1 MDVLDPVTLVAGLCR
16 VEIGSA
22 AQSEIVAA
30 LEGIRRVRARVDASE
45 VALARRLRE
54 LTPLAERDV
63 SGAAQRSSRH
73 GAKVADRDETVAAI
87 PGLGELFESGD
98 VSGEHVDAVSKAVRA
113 APVEVR
119 DGLRAAVSDIV
130 GDVVGS
136 GLTPDELAVRLAD
149 ETKRLEADDGVARL
163 ERQRGA
169 TRLRTWTDKHNGMFR
184 ISGQF
189 DPFSG
194 LAIHGRLQAAM
205 AAMFAG
211 GLPDMAPEDPGE
223 RQDFLRALALLA
235 LTAGVKQ
242 KTAPARATNKTTRRH
257 GDPVDPGAVDTAGD
271 LGEVLQG
278 PRHRDP
284 YIGDSDPDNPGDA
297 GFGEA
302 NPRETDPNGSG
313 GPGGSAAED
322 DPNLAWAPF
331 ANSGPP
337 RFGRAEVIV
346 VVDFTTLDKRGRP
359 TIDWGG
365 PVSLPYQ
372 CVEDLMQNALI
383 HKVEV
388 NNGTVHDP
396 DGELDLDRTT
406 RLANRAQRR
415 ALQAMYATCAV
426 PGCRVRFEFT
436 QPHHINYWRNGGK
449 TDLINLIPLCATHHG
464 CIHSGWTIELGPNRE
479 LTITLPDGQTMTTGP
494 PKRATG

>member
-1 MDVLDPVTLVAGLCR
+1 MEVLDPVSLVAGLRR
-16 VEIGSA
+16 VEISSA
-22 AQSEIVAA
+22 AQTEIVAA
-30 LEGIRRVRARVDASE
+30 LESIRRVRARVDASE

-73 GAKVADRDETVAAI
+73 GAKVADREETVAAV

-98 VSGEHVDAVSKAVRA
+98 VSGEHVDAVAKAVKA

-119 DGLRAAVSDIV
+119 DGLRAAVSDMV

-136 GLTPDELAVRLAD
+136 RLTPDELAVRLAD

-169 TRLRTWTDKHNGMFR
+169 TRLRTWTDKHSGMFR
-184 ISGQF
+184 VSGQF

-211 GLPDMAPEDPGE
+211 GLPDMAPDDPGE

-235 LTAGVKQ
+235 LTAGVKE
-242 KTAPARATNKTTRRH
+242 KTAPARHTTAATRR
-257 GDPVDPGAVDTAGD
+257 TMKS
-271 LGEVLQG
+271 
-278 PRHRDP
+278 RD
-284 YIGDSDPDNPGDA
+284 PGDA
-297 GFGEA
+297 AAGDPCNASPDDLSAAGFG
-302 NPRETDPNGSG
+302 DPNPDGPDPGKPGDGDPDGSG
-313 GPGGSAAED
+313 AGV

-346 VVDFTTLDKRGRP
+346 VVDFTALDKHGRP
-359 TIDWGG
+359 SVDWGS
-365 PVSLPYQ
+365 PIDLPFQ
-372 CVEDLMQNALI
+372 CVEDLMQNAAL
-383 HKVEV
+383 HRVVV
-388 NNGTVHDP
+388 NNGQVDDP

-436 QPHHINYWRNGGK
+436 QPHHIKYWRYGGK
-449 TDLINLIPLCATHHG
+449 TDLINLIPLCTHHHG
-464 CIHSGWTIELGPNRE
+464 CVHSGWTIELGPNRE
-479 LTITLPDGQTMTTGP
+479 LTITLPNGQTMTTGP
-494 PKRATG
+494 PKRATA

>member
-1 MDVLDPVTLVAGLCR
+1 MEVLDPVSLVAGLRR

-22 AQSEIVAA
+22 AQPEIVAA
-30 LEGIRRVRARVDASE
+30 LESIRRVRARVDASE

-73 GAKVADRDETVAAI
+73 GARVADRDETVAAI

-98 VSGEHVDAVSKAVRA
+98 VSGEHVDAVTKAVKA

-119 DGLRAAVSDIV
+119 DGLRAAVSEMV
-130 GDVVGS
+130 GGVVGS

-169 TRLRTWTDKHNGMFR
+169 TRLRTWTDKHSGMFR
-184 ISGQF
+184 ISGHF

-205 AAMFAG
+205 AAMFAS
-211 GLPDMAPEDPGE
+211 GLPGMAPDDPGE

-235 LTAGVKQ
+235 LTAGVKE
-242 KTAPARATNKTTRRH
+242 KTAPVKDSRTATKGTKKDR
-257 GDPVDPGAVDTAGD
+257 DPGRPDAGDRGD
-271 LGEVLQG
+271 LGHGG
-278 PRHRDP
+278 PVRDDLDFE
-284 YIGDSDPDNPGDA
+284 DSDPDNPPNAVFGD
-297 GFGEA
+297 
-302 NPRETDPNGSG
+302 PLPNGPE
-313 GPGGSAAED
+313 PGKPCD
-322 DPNLAWAPF
+322 DVDPNLAWAPF
-331 ANSGPP
+331 ANTGPP

-346 VVDFTTLDKRGRP
+346 VVDFTALDTHGRP
-359 TIDWGG
+359 SVDWGS
-365 PVSLPYQ
+365 PVNLPFQ
-372 CVEDLMQNALI
+372 CVEDLMQNAAI
-383 HKVEV
+383 HRVVV
-388 NNGTVHDP
+388 NNGQVDDP

-436 QPHHINYWRNGGK
+436 QPHHIKYWRDGGK
-449 TDLINLIPLCATHHG
+449 TDLINLIPLCTTHHG
-464 CIHSGWTIELGPNRE
+464 CAHSGWRIELGPNRE
-479 LTITLPDGQTMTTGP
+479 LTITLPNGQTMTTGP
-494 PKRATG
+494 PKRATA

>member
-1 MDVLDPVTLVAGLCR
+1 MEVLDPVSLVAGLRR

-30 LEGIRRVRARVDASE
+30 LEIIRRVRARVDASE

-98 VSGEHVDAVSKAVRA
+98 VSGEHVDVVSKAVRA

-136 GLTPDELAVRLAD
+136 RLTPDELAVRLAD

-211 GLPDMAPEDPGE
+211 GLPDMAPDDPGE

-235 LTAGVKQ
+235 LTAGVKENAA
-242 KTAPARATNKTTRRH
+242 TARRTKKSTKH
-257 GDPVDPGAVDTAGD
+257 SDPGGASAPGGESSGETGFGGGPNDPDPSNPGD
-271 LGEVLQG
+271 GSA
-278 PRHRDP
+278 
-284 YIGDSDPDNPGDA
+284 DSDPGLIRTWRGHRSPTPDHRGL
-297 GFGEA
+297 GE
-302 NPRETDPNGSG
+302 
-313 GPGGSAAED
+313 
-322 DPNLAWAPF
+322 
-331 ANSGPP
+331 
-337 RFGRAEVIV
+337 
-346 VVDFTTLDKRGRP
+346 
-359 TIDWGG
+359 
-365 PVSLPYQ
+365 
-372 CVEDLMQNALI
+372 
-383 HKVEV
+383 
-388 NNGTVHDP
+388 
-396 DGELDLDRTT
+396 
-406 RLANRAQRR
+406 
-415 ALQAMYATCAV
+415 
-426 PGCRVRFEFT
+426 
-436 QPHHINYWRNGGK
+436 
-449 TDLINLIPLCATHHG
+449 
-464 CIHSGWTIELGPNRE
+464 
-479 LTITLPDGQTMTTGP
+479 
-494 PKRATG
+494 PK

>member
-1 MDVLDPVTLVAGLCR
+1 MHGRLDPVSLVAGLRR

-30 LEGIRRVRARVDASE
+30 LEGIRRVRARIDASE

-73 GAKVADRDETVAAI
+73 GARVADRDETVAAI
-87 PGLGELFESGD
+87 PGLGELFESDD
-98 VSGEHVDAVSKAVRA
+98 VSGEHVDAVAKAVKA

-119 DGLRAAVSDIV
+119 DGLRAAVSEMV
-130 GDVVGS
+130 GGVVGS

-169 TRLRTWTDKHNGMFR
+169 TRLRTWTDKHSGMFR

-211 GLPDMAPEDPGE
+211 GLPEMAPDDPGE

-235 LTAGVKQ
+235 LTAGLKQ
-242 KTAPARATNKTTRRH
+242 KAAPAQNTKRSKNT
-257 GDPVDPGAVDTAGD
+257 
-271 LGEVLQG
+271 
-278 PRHRDP
+278 RHRDP
-284 YIGDSDPDNPGDA
+284 QDACVGDSRDDLDVWDSDPDDPPNAVFGDPLPNGPEPGKPGD
-297 GFGEA
+297 
-302 NPRETDPNGSG
+302 DV
-313 GPGGSAAED
+313 

-331 ANSGPP
+331 ANTGPP
-337 RFGRAEVIV
+337 RSGRAEVIV
-346 VVDFTTLDKRGRP
+346 VVDFTALDTHGRP
-359 TIDWGG
+359 TVDWGS
-365 PVSLPYQ
+365 PIDLPFQ
-372 CVEDLMQNALI
+372 CVEDFMQNAAI
-383 HKVEV
+383 HRVVV
-388 NNGTVHDP
+388 NNGQVDDP

-436 QPHHINYWRNGGK
+436 QPHHIKHWRDGGK
-449 TDLINLIPLCATHHG
+449 TDLINLIPLCTTHHG
-464 CIHSGWTIELGPNRE
+464 CAHSGWTIELGPNRE
-479 LTITLPDGQTMTTGP
+479 LTITLPNGQTMTTGP
-494 PKRATG
+494 PKRATA

>member
-1 MDVLDPVTLVAGLCR
+1 MEVLDPVSLIAGLRR
-16 VEIGSA
+16 VEIGFA
-22 AQSEIVAA
+22 AQPEIVAA
-30 LEGIRRVRARVDASE
+30 LESIRRVRARVDATE

-73 GAKVADRDETVAAI
+73 GARVADREETVAAM

-98 VSGEHVDAVSKAVRA
+98 VSGEHVDAVSKAVKA

-130 GDVVGS
+130 GDVVDS
-136 GLTPDELAVRLAD
+136 GLTPDELALRLAD

-169 TRLRTWTDKHNGMFR
+169 TRLRTWTDKHSGMFR
-184 ISGQF
+184 ISGHF

-211 GLPDMAPEDPGE
+211 GLPEMAPDDPGE

-235 LTAGVKQ
+235 LTAGVKE
-242 KTAPARATNKTTRRH
+242 KIAPAKDARRKA
-257 GDPVDPGAVDTAGD
+257 DPDDPPDAGLHD
-271 LGEVLQG
+271 C
-278 PRHRDP
+278 
-284 YIGDSDPDNPGDA
+284 DSDGPPD
-297 GFGEA
+297 
-302 NPRETDPNGSG
+302 PREPRDGSPGGSG
-313 GPGGSAAED
+313 GGV
-322 DPNLAWAPF
+322 DPNLTWAPF
-331 ANSGPP
+331 ANTGPP

-346 VVDFTTLDKRGRP
+346 VVDFTALDTHGRP
-359 TIDWGG
+359 SVDWGS
-365 PVSLPYQ
+365 PINLPFQ
-372 CVEDLMQNALI
+372 CIEDLMQNAAI
-383 HKVEV
+383 HAVVV
-388 NNGTVHDP
+388 NNGTVLDP

-406 RLANRAQRR
+406 RLANCAQRR

-436 QPHHINYWRNGGK
+436 QPHHIKYWRDGGK
-449 TDLINLIPLCATHHG
+449 TDLINLIPLCTAHHG
-464 CIHSGWTIELGPNRE
+464 CVHSGWTIELGPNRE
-479 LTITLPDGQTMTTGP
+479 LTITLPNGQTMTTGP
-494 PKRATG
+494 PKRSLA

>member
-1 MDVLDPVTLVAGLCR
+1 MEVLDPVSLIAGLRR

-22 AQSEIVAA
+22 AQPEIVAA
-30 LEGIRRVRARVDASE
+30 LESIRRVRARVDATE

-73 GAKVADRDETVAAI
+73 GAKVADREETATAI

-98 VSGEHVDAVSKAVRA
+98 VSGEHVDAVSKAVKA
-113 APVEVR
+113 APVGVR

-130 GDVVGS
+130 GDVVDS
-136 GLTPDELAVRLAD
+136 GLTPDEFAVRLAD

-169 TRLRTWTDKHNGMFR
+169 TRLRTWTDKHSGMFR

-211 GLPDMAPEDPGE
+211 GLPDMAPDDPGE

-235 LTAGVKQ
+235 LTAGVQ
-242 KTAPARATNKTTRRH
+242 EKTAPKQRRRRSP
-257 GDPVDPGAVDTAGD
+257 DDPGSGKPSDGD
-271 LGEVLQG
+271 
-278 PRHRDP
+278 
-284 YIGDSDPDNPGDA
+284 
-297 GFGEA
+297 
-302 NPRETDPNGSG
+302 
-313 GPGGSAAED
+313 PGGSSADD

-346 VVDFTTLDKRGRP
+346 VVDFTALDNHGRP
-359 TIDWGG
+359 TVDWGS
-365 PVSLPYQ
+365 PIDLPYQ
-372 CVEDLMQNALI
+372 CVEDLMQNALM
-383 HKVEV
+383 HKVV
-388 NNGTVHDP
+388 LDNGTVHDP
-396 DGELDLDRTT
+396 DGTLDLDRTT

-436 QPHHINYWRNGGK
+436 QPHHIKYWRNGGK
-449 TDLINLIPLCATHHG
+449 TDLNNLIPLCTAHHG
-464 CIHSGWTIELGPNRE
+464 CVHSGWTIELGPNRE
-479 LTITLPDGQTMTTGP
+479 LTITLPNGQTMTTGP

>member
-1 MDVLDPVTLVAGLCR
+1 MEVLDPVSLVAGLRR

-22 AQSEIVAA
+22 AQPEIVAA
-30 LEGIRRVRARVDASE
+30 LESLRRVRARVDAAE
-45 VALARRLRE
+45 VSLARRLRE

-73 GAKVADRDETVAAI
+73 GAKVADREETVATM

-98 VSGEHVDAVSKAVRA
+98 VSGEHVDAVSKAVKA

-130 GDVVGS
+130 AEVVDS
-136 GLTPDELAVRLAD
+136 GLTPDEWAVRLAD

-211 GLPDMAPEDPGE
+211 GLPDKAPDDPGE

-235 LTAGVKQ
+235 LTAGVKE
-242 KTAPARATNKTTRRH
+242 KTAPAKAARRPTKH
-257 GDPVDPGAVDTAGD
+257 GDVVDTAAGDPRSAGPVDPPNAGPD
-271 LGEVLQG
+271 
-278 PRHRDP
+278 DP
-284 YIGDSDPDNPGDA
+284 GDVGFGDPDSDDPD
-297 GFGEA
+297 
-302 NPRETDPNGSG
+302 PRKPRDGN
-313 GPGGSAAED
+313 PGGSGAGD

-331 ANSGPP
+331 ANTGPP

-346 VVDFTTLDKRGRP
+346 VVDFTALDNHGRP
-359 TIDWGG
+359 SVDWGG
-365 PVSLPYQ
+365 PISLPFQ
-372 CVEDLMQNALI
+372 CVEDLMQNALM
-383 HKVEV
+383 HKVVV

-396 DGELDLDRTT
+396 DGTLDLDRIT

-415 ALQAMYATCAV
+415 ALQAMYAKCAV

-436 QPHHINYWRNGGK
+436 QPHHNSAPTANSPSPSPTAK
-449 TDLINLIPLCATHHG
+449 P
-464 CIHSGWTIELGPNRE
+464 
-479 LTITLPDGQTMTTGP
+479 
-494 PKRATG
+494 

>member
-1 MDVLDPVTLVAGLCR
+1 MEVLDPVSLIAGLR
-16 VEIGSA
+16 RLEIGSA
-22 AQSEIVAA
+22 AQPEIVAA
-30 LEGIRRVRARVDASE
+30 LESIRRVRARVDATE

-73 GAKVADRDETVAAI
+73 GARVADREETVAAM

-98 VSGEHVDAVSKAVRA
+98 VSGEHVDAVAKAVKS

-130 GDVVGS
+130 GDVVSS

-169 TRLRTWTDKHNGMFR
+169 TRLRTWTDKHSGMFR

-211 GLPDMAPEDPGE
+211 GLPEMAPDDAGE
-223 RQDFLRALALLA
+223 RQDFLRALAFLA
-235 LTAGVKQ
+235 LTAGVKD
-242 KTAPARATNKTTRRH
+242 KTAPAENTQKSTNTRR
-257 GDPVDPGAVDTAGD
+257 
-271 LGEVLQG
+271 
-278 PRHRDP
+278 RDP
-284 YIGDSDPDNPGDA
+284 EDADALDPRYAGPDDPPDA
-297 GFGEA
+297 GFRDPDPDDPDPAKPGEG
-302 NPRETDPNGSG
+302 GSG
-313 GPGGSAAED
+313 GSGGRV

-346 VVDFTTLDKRGRP
+346 VVDFTALDKHGRP
-359 TIDWGG
+359 TVDWGN
-365 PVSLPYQ
+365 PIDLPFQ
-372 CVEDLMQNALI
+372 CVVDLMQNAAL
-383 HKVEV
+383 HRVVV
-388 NNGTVHDP
+388 NNGQVDDL

-415 ALQAMYATCAV
+415 ALQALYATCAV

-436 QPHHINYWRNGGK
+436 QPHHIKYWRDGGK
-449 TDLINLIPLCATHHG
+449 TDLINLIPLCSTHHG
-464 CIHSGWTIELGPNRE
+464 CAHSGWTIELGPNRE
-479 LTITLPDGQTMTTGP
+479 LTITLPNGRTMTTGP
-494 PKRATG
+494 PKRATA

>member
-1 MDVLDPVTLVAGLCR
+1 MEVLDPVSLVAGLRR

-30 LEGIRRVRARVDASE
+30 LEIIRRVRARVDASE

-98 VSGEHVDAVSKAVRA
+98 VSGEHVDVVSKAVRA

-136 GLTPDELAVRLAD
+136 RLTPDELAVRLAD

-194 LAIHGRLQAAM
+194 LAIHRRLQAAM
-205 AAMFAG
+205 AAMLAEV
-211 GLPDMAPEDPGE
+211 LPDMAPTDHGE
-223 RQDFLRALALLA
+223 RQDFLRALAL
-235 LTAGVKQ
+235 
-242 KTAPARATNKTTRRH
+242 
-257 GDPVDPGAVDTAGD
+257 PGTHCG
-271 LGEVLQG
+271 
-278 PRHRDP
+278 
-284 YIGDSDPDNPGDA
+284 
-297 GFGEA
+297 
-302 NPRETDPNGSG
+302 RERKD
-313 GPGGSAAED
+313 
-322 DPNLAWAPF
+322 
-331 ANSGPP
+331 
-337 RFGRAEVIV
+337 
-346 VVDFTTLDKRGRP
+346 
-359 TIDWGG
+359 
-365 PVSLPYQ
+365 
-372 CVEDLMQNALI
+372 
-383 HKVEV
+383 
-388 NNGTVHDP
+388 
-396 DGELDLDRTT
+396 
-406 RLANRAQRR
+406 RAQTADEQEPR
-415 ALQAMYATCAV
+415 
-426 PGCRVRFEFT
+426 
-436 QPHHINYWRNGGK
+436 
-449 TDLINLIPLCATHHG
+449 
-464 CIHSGWTIELGPNRE
+464 
-479 LTITLPDGQTMTTGP
+479 
-494 PKRATG
+494 